1 MKILVINSGSSSL
14 KYQIF
19 DMDNNNVLAKWLV
32 DRIWISG
39 SAIKH
44 KSSNDQKKEIEIEIR
59 NHDEALKMVLDLL
72 VDTEVWVIKS
82 LDEISA
88 VWHRVV
94 HGWEKFSESIII
106 NEEVKA
112 EVKKLVSLA
121 PLHNPA
127 NIMWIESVERLL
139 PNVPNVAVFDTAFHQ
154 TMEATNYLYALP
166 RELYEKHGIRRYGFH
181 GTSHNY
187 VSHRACEILGRD
199 YNTKKIITCHIGNGW
214 SVTAIKDGKVVDT
227 SMGLTPL
234 EGVIMGTRCGDIDP
248 AIIPFL
254 IKNMNMSIDEIDE
267 MLNKRS
273 GMLGISWSFSDHR
286 DIENGYNAGK
296 ERETLVINMYTKGIL
311 KYIGAYAAYMNG
323 VDVIVFTAGTLENSA
338 LQRKLIVDNLGYL
351 GIKLDENKHNFRG
364 EERIISTDDSKVKV
378 IVVPTNEELMIA
390 KDTYRLVTS
399 L

>member
-273 GMLGISWSFSDHR
+273 GMLGISWNFSDHR

-351 GIKLDENKHNFRG
+351 GIKLDENKNNFRG

>member
-267 MLNKRS
+267 MLNKKS

-351 GIKLDENKHNFRG
+351 GIKLDENKNNFRG

-390 KDTYRLVTS
+390 KDTYKLVTS

>member
-267 MLNKRS
+267 MLNKKS

-351 GIKLDENKHNFRG
+351 GIKLDENKNNFRG
-364 EERIISTDDSKVKV
+364 EERIISIDDSKVKV

-390 KDTYRLVTS
+390 KDTYKLVTS

>member
-44 KSSNDQKKEIEIEIR
+44 KSSNDQKKEIEIEIK

-267 MLNKRS
+267 MLNKKS
-273 GMLGISWSFSDHR
+273 GMLGISWNFSDHR

-351 GIKLDENKHNFRG
+351 GIKLDENKNNFRG
-364 EERIISTDDSKVKV
+364 EERIISTDDSKVKA

-390 KDTYRLVTS
+390 KDTYKLVTS

>member
-19 DMDNNNVLAKWLV
+19 DMDNNNVLAKGLV
-32 DRIWISG
+32 DRIGISG

-44 KSSNDQKKEIEIEIR
+44 KSSNDQKKEIEIEIK

-72 VDTEVWVIKS
+72 VDTEVGVIKS

-88 VWHRVV
+88 VGHRVV
-94 HGWEKFSESIII
+94 HGGEKFSESIII

-127 NIMWIESVERLL
+127 NIMGIESVERLL

-199 YNTKKIITCHIGNGW
+199 YNTKKIITCHIGNGG

-267 MLNKRS
+267 MLNKKS
-273 GMLGISWSFSDHR
+273 GMLGISGNFSDHR

-351 GIKLDENKHNFRG
+351 GIKLDENKNNFRG
-364 EERIISTDDSKVKV
+364 EERIISTDDSKVKA

-390 KDTYRLVTS
+390 KDTYKLVTS

>member
-267 MLNKRS
+267 RLNKRS
-273 GMLGISWSFSDHR
+273 GMLGISWNFSDHR

-351 GIKLDENKHNFRG
+351 GIKLDENKNNFRG

>member
-94 HGWEKFSESIII
+94 HGWEKFSQSIVVDTQVK
-106 NEEVKA
+106 EELKN
-112 EVKKLVSLA
+112 LISLA

-127 NIMWIESVERLL
+127 NIMWIESVEKLL
-139 PNVPNVAVFDTAFHQ
+139 PNIPNVAVFDTAFHQ
-154 TMEATNYLYALP
+154 TMNPEAYMYAIP
-166 RELYEKHGIRRYGFH
+166 YKYYEKYKIRRYGFH

-187 VSHRACEILGRD
+187 VFQRTCEILWKD
-199 YNTKKIITCHIGNGW
+199 EKNTKMVVCHIGNGA
-214 SVTAIKDGKVVDT
+214 SISAIKNWKVVDT
-227 SMGLTPL
+227 SMGMTPL
-234 EGVIMGTRCGDIDP
+234 EWLIMWTRSWDIDP
-248 AIIPFL
+248 AIINFL
-254 IKNMNMSIDEIDE
+254 QEKEKLSSQDLDKI
-267 MLNKRS
+267 LNKES
-273 GMLGISWSFSDHR
+273 WVLWISENSSDMR
-286 DIENGYNAGK
+286 EIENGHIAGK
-296 ERETLVINMYTKGIL
+296 EKETLAMNMYIHRIL
-311 KYIGAYAAYMNG
+311 KYIWAYVSILNG
-323 VDVIVFTAGTLENSA
+323 CDAIVFTAWVLENSSYI
-338 LQRKLIVDNLGYL
+338 RKLIIDKLSWLGV
-351 GIKLDENKHNFRG
+351 KLDENKNDFRW
-364 EERIISTDDSKVKV
+364 EEKIISTDDSKIQVM
-378 IVVPTNEELMIA
+378 VVPTNEELMIA
-390 KDTYRLVTS
+390 KDTYELTKN

>member
-59 NHDEALKMVLDLL
+59 NHDEALKMVLNLL

-267 MLNKRS
+267 MLNKKS

-286 DIENGYNAGK
+286 DIENGYNTGK

-338 LQRKLIVDNLGYL
+338 VQRKLIVDNLGYL
-351 GIKLDENKHNFRG
+351 GIKLDENKNNFRG
-364 EERIISTDDSKVKV
+364 EERIISTDNSKVKV

>member
-187 VSHRACEILGRD
+187 VSHRACEILGRE
-199 YNTKKIITCHIGNGW
+199 YATKKIITCHIGNGG

-351 GIKLDENKHNFRG
+351 GIKLDENKNNFRG

>member
-106 NEEVKA
+106 NEEVKT

-254 IKNMNMSIDEIDE
+254 IRNMNMSIDEIDE

-273 GMLGISWSFSDHR
+273 GMLGISWNFSDHR

-338 LQRKLIVDNLGYL
+338 LQRKLIIDNLGYL
-351 GIKLDENKHNFRG
+351 GIKLDENKNNFRG
-364 EERIISTDDSKVKV
+364 EERIISTDNSKVKV

>member
-351 GIKLDENKHNFRG
+351 GIKLDENKNNFRG

>member
-234 EGVIMGTRCGDIDP
+234 EWVIMGTRCGDIDP

-254 IKNMNMSIDEIDE
+254 IRNMNMSIDEIDE
-267 MLNKRS
+267 MLNKKS
-273 GMLGISWSFSDHR
+273 GVLGASGVSADMR
-286 DIENGYNAGK
+286 DIEEGYLAW
-296 ERETLVINMYTKGIL
+296 REPESTVIHMYNKGIL

-338 LQRKLIVDNLGYL
+338 VQRKLIVDNLGYL
-351 GIKLDENKHNFRG
+351 GIKLDENKNNFRG
-364 EERIISTDDSKVKV
+364 EERIISTDNSKVKV

>member
-106 NEEVKA
+106 NEEVKT

-267 MLNKRS
+267 MLNKKS

-286 DIENGYNAGK
+286 DIENGYNTGK

-338 LQRKLIVDNLGYL
+338 VQRKLIVDNLGYL
-351 GIKLDENKHNFRG
+351 GIKLDENKNNFRG
-364 EERIISTDDSKVKV
+364 EERIISTDNSKVKV

>member
-1 MKILVINSGSSSL
+1 SGSSSL

-19 DMDNNNVLAKWLV
+19 DMDNNNVLAKGLV
-32 DRIWISG
+32 DRIGISG

-44 KSSNDQKKEIEIEIR
+44 KSSNDQKKEIEIEIK

-72 VDTEVWVIKS
+72 VDTEVGVIKS

-88 VWHRVV
+88 VGHRVV
-94 HGWEKFSESIII
+94 HGGEKFSESIII

-127 NIMWIESVERLL
+127 NIMGIESVERLL

-187 VSHRACEILGRD
+187 VSHRACEILGRE
-199 YNTKKIITCHIGNGW
+199 YATKKIITCHIGNGG

-267 MLNKRS
+267 MLNKKS
-273 GMLGISWSFSDHR
+273 GMLGISGNFSDHR

-351 GIKLDENKHNFRG
+351 GIKLDENKNNFRG
-364 EERIISTDDSKVKV
+364 EERIISTDDSKVKA

-390 KDTYRLVTS
+390 KDTYKLVTS

>member
-44 KSSNDQKKEIEIEIR
+44 KSSNDQKKEIEIEIK

-267 MLNKRS
+267 MLNKKS
-273 GMLGISWSFSDHR
+273 GMLGISWNFSDHR

-351 GIKLDENKHNFRG
+351 GIKLDENKNNFRG
-364 EERIISTDDSKVKV
+364 EERIISTDESKVKV

>member
-44 KSSNDQKKEIEIEIR
+44 KSSNDQKKEIEIEIK

-273 GMLGISWSFSDHR
+273 GMLGISWNFSDHR

-351 GIKLDENKHNFRG
+351 GIKLDENKNNFRG
-364 EERIISTDDSKVKV
+364 EERIISTDDSKVKA

-390 KDTYRLVTS
+390 KDTYKLVTS

>member
-106 NEEVKA
+106 NEEVKT

-166 RELYEKHGIRRYGFH
+166 
-181 GTSHNY
+181 
-187 VSHRACEILGRD
+187 
-199 YNTKKIITCHIGNGW
+199 
-214 SVTAIKDGKVVDT
+214 
-227 SMGLTPL
+227 
-234 EGVIMGTRCGDIDP
+234 
-248 AIIPFL
+248 
-254 IKNMNMSIDEIDE
+254 
-267 MLNKRS
+267 
-273 GMLGISWSFSDHR
+273 SW
-286 DIENGYNAGK
+286 
-296 ERETLVINMYTKGIL
+296 
-311 KYIGAYAAYMNG
+311 
-323 VDVIVFTAGTLENSA
+323 IV
-338 LQRKLIVDNLGYL
+338 
-351 GIKLDENKHNFRG
+351 
-364 EERIISTDDSKVKV
+364 
-378 IVVPTNEELMIA
+378 
-390 KDTYRLVTS
+390 
-399 L
+399 

>member
-44 KSSNDQKKEIEIEIR
+44 KSSNDQKKEIEIEIK

-351 GIKLDENKHNFRG
+351 GIKLDENKNNFRG
-364 EERIISTDDSKVKV
+364 EERIISTDDSKVKA

-390 KDTYRLVTS
+390 KDTYKLVTS